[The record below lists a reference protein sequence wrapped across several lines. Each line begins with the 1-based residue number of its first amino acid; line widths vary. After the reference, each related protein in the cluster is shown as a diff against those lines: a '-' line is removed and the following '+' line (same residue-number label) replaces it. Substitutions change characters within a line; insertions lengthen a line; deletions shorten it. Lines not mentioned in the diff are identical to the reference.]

1 MLELRNLPFD
11 PNSNAV
17 VSKEACDY
25 HHGKHHQTYVNNYN
39 NLTKDSELANASLYD
54 VRVSSQG
61 GLFNNAAQV
70 YNHDFYWDCI
80 AKKAIKA
87 VSLKQL

>member
-39 NLTKDSELANASLYD
+39 NLTKDSDLAKASL
-54 VRVSSQG
+54 
-61 GLFNNAAQV
+61 
-70 YNHDFYWDCI
+70 
-80 AKKAIKA
+80 
-87 VSLKQL
+87 